1 MWLKFSDDLLLNL
14 QNVKTVER
22 QFYLN
27 TYYIEIV
34 DRNNYVR
41 SIPFENIDTRDRM
54 FSSIEKNLLD
64 KKELI

>member
-14 QNVKTVER
+14 QNVKTIER
-22 QFYLN
+22 QFYLH